1 MLTAALSYSIY
12 RGTVIQHPVVE
23 LRTERLLLRGWR
35 DGDREPFAALNADAE
50 VMEHFPAPLTRSESD
65 ALVEMNV
72 AHFSRHPFGLWAVE
86 VVDSGTFIG
95 FTGLAEWAFEA
106 HFMPAVEVGWRL
118 ARPAWGHGYAT
129 EAARAALAFGFEVC
143 DLDEIVS
150 FTSVPNTRSRA
161 VMARLGLT
169 RDPAD
174 DFDHPKMPSGH
185 RLERHVLYRL
195 DRTTWLAGLDSPQ

>member
-1 MLTAALSYSIY
+1 
-12 RGTVIQHPVVE
+12 
-23 LRTERLLLRGWR
+23 
-35 DGDREPFAALNADAE
+35 
-50 VMEHFPAPLTRSESD
+50 
-65 ALVEMNV
+65 MNV

-118 ARPAWGHGYAT
+118 ARPAWGQGYAT
-129 EAARAALAFGFEVC
+129 EAARAAFAFGFEVC

-150 FTSVPNTRSRA
+150 FTSVPNTRSQA
-161 VMARLGLT
+161 VMARLGMT
-169 RDPAD
+169 HDPAE
-174 DFDHPKMPSGH
+174 DFDHPKLPSGH

-195 DRTTWLAGLDSPQ
+195 DRTAWLAGLDSPQ

>member
-1 MLTAALSYSIY
+1 
-12 RGTVIQHPVVE
+12 VIQHPVVE